1 MRCEAEGGV
10 LLSASGWTTLYPYGP
25 SHGDQETP
33 KMDDGSSPEL
43 ILSIQLMFFGRLYQ
57 SIYVSLSSHCRLC
70 QKVV

>member
-1 MRCEAEGGV
+1 
-10 LLSASGWTTLYPYGP
+10 
-25 SHGDQETP
+25 
-33 KMDDGSSPEL
+33 MDDGSSPEL